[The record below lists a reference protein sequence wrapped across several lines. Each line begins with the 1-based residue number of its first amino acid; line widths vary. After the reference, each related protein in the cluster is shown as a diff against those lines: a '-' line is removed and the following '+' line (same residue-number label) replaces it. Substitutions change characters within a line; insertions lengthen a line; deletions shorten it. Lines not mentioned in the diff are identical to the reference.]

1 MDASESA
8 QELQVQTQE
17 VTMEGETPSRQVRAT
32 VVQAATVMYN
42 TPATLDKGDYCHAGQ
57 RRSERLLAE
66 AAQLG
71 SQLVV
76 FPEAFIGGYPR
87 GASFAERLLAEAAQ
101 LGSQLVVFP
110 EAFIGGYP
118 RGASSRM
125 PKAAQLGSQLVVFPE
140 AFIGGYP
147 RGASFGVLVGSRTDR
162 GRDEF
167 RRYHASAIDV
177 PGPEVAR
184 LTAAAA
190 KYGVFVVMGAIE
202 RAGGTLYCSVLF
214 IDPRLGLVGRHRK
227 TVPTALER
235 VIWGCGD
242 GSTAATVVDAGG
254 VGREW
259 SSTVR
264 QQQTLGTPGKPPC
277 TTYLLPPSPSFHL
290 FHFILS
296 GVELYCAPTAD
307 SRDSWQATVQH
318 IALEGGCFVL
328 SANQFCVRSD
338 YPPPPDFVFSAS
350 GRLDADGCA
359 GAAV

>member
-42 TPATLDKGDYCHAGQ
+42 TPATLDK
-57 RRSERLLAE
+57 
-66 AAQLG
+66 
-71 SQLVV
+71 
-76 FPEAFIGGYPR
+76 
-87 GASFAERLLAEAAQ
+87 AERLLAE
-101 LGSQLVVFP
+101 
-110 EAFIGGYP
+110 
-118 RGASSRM
+118 
-125 PKAAQLGSQLVVFPE
+125 AAQLGSQLVVFPE

-177 PGPEVAR
+177 PGPEVDR

-190 KYGVFVVMGAIE
+190 KYGVLVVMGAIE

-254 VGREW
+254 VGR
-259 SSTVR
+259 V
-264 QQQTLGTPGKPPC
+264 
-277 TTYLLPPSPSFHL
+277 
-290 FHFILS
+290 
-296 GVELYCAPTAD
+296 
-307 SRDSWQATVQH
+307 
-318 IALEGGCFVL
+318 
-328 SANQFCVRSD
+328 
-338 YPPPPDFVFSAS
+338 
-350 GRLDADGCA
+350 
-359 GAAV
+359 GAAVCWENRMPMVRMALYGKG